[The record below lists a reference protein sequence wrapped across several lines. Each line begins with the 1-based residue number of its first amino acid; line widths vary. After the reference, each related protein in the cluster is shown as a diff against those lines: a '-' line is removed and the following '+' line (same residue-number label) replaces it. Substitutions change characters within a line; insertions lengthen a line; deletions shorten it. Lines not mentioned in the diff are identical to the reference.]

1 MKKLN
6 IRKIINWK
14 LFFILWIASIIGGT
28 FVIPYVLTNPLITSA
43 LPPISLS
50 TLVAVVL
57 LQSTIYFGVSVFLG
71 LWLGEKVGL
80 GAPFLAARLR
90 GKPLP
95 GFRPLA
101 WLALGIGSGAGVLI
115 FVLDRHVLTLFIQSI
130 TAAQDNSSWWSRL
143 LASFY
148 GGFNEEIVM
157 RFALMT
163 LLVWVSWKIKSTPE
177 NKPTK
182 VGVWISII
190 TASVVFGLMH
200 LPMSGKMIIITPLA
214 IVRAITLNSLI
225 GVPCGWLY
233 WRKGLEAA
241 ILAHFACDIFLHG
254 LLPLLT

>member
-1 MKKLN
+1 MN
-6 IRKIINWK
+6 SIRRLINWK
-14 LFFILWIASIIGGT
+14 LFFILWITSIIGGT
-28 FVIPYVLTNPLITSA
+28 FVIPYVLTNPLMASVLSRIP
-43 LPPISLS
+43 LPTFI
-50 TLVAVVL
+50 AVVL
-57 LQSTIYFGVSVFLG
+57 LQSAIYFGVSVFLG

-80 GAPFLAARLR
+80 GAPFLAARMQ

-101 WLALGIGSGAGVLI
+101 WLALGIGSSAGVLI
-115 FVLDRHVLTLFIQSI
+115 FILDRHILTLFIQSI
-130 TAAQDNSSWWSRL
+130 TSVQDNSSWWSRL
-143 LASFY
+143 LACFY

-182 VGVWISII
+182 VGVWIAII
-190 TASVVFGLMH
+190 TASVVFGLLH
-200 LPMSGKMIIITPLA
+200 LPMTGKMVVITPLV
-214 IVRAITLNSLI
+214 IVRAIALNSLL

-241 ILAHFACDIFLHG
+241 IMAHFTCDIFLHG